1 MLPSFFPYKVVNW
14 YRPCIVL
21 CRKHRV
27 ALDMF
32 ALIAAPARRADR
44 SGPMPSRQ
52 AARGRGM
59 RRCESAKE
67 QRDEQQKKVTVIGR
81 NRTSIFEMDALHTY
95 RQATRFV
102 TKQHIKEYLHDMF
115 PISIL

>member
-1 MLPSFFPYKVVNW
+1 
-14 YRPCIVL
+14 
-21 CRKHRV
+21 
-27 ALDMF
+27 MF

-67 QRDEQQKKVTVIGR
+67 QRDEQKQVTVVGR
-81 NRTSIFEMDALHTY
+81 NRTSIFEMNTLHTY

-102 TKQHIKEYLHDMF
+102 TKQNQSIYTICFRFPFYDLNEICRDYDAEYEG
-115 PISIL
+115 I